1 MIKARD
7 IMSSHP
13 LTVSPDT
20 EIQEAA
26 RLMLERNINGIPVVD
41 KKNRLKGIICQSDL
55 VAMQRKFPLPSMF
68 TVLDSIL
75 PLSSTSKMEKEIR
88 KIAATKVSDAMTA
101 DPRSV
106 TPETGLEELAEIM
119 VKYKYH
125 TLPVVEDGRLAG
137 VVGKSDVLKT
147 LMQQS

>member
-1 MIKARD
+1 MTKAKD
-7 IMSSHP
+7 IMSTHP

-20 EIQEAA
+20 EIQKAA
-26 RLMLERNINGIPVVD
+26 ELMLDRNINGIPVVD
-41 KKNRLKGIICQSDL
+41 DKNRLKGIICQSDL

-68 TVLDSIL
+68 TLLDSIF
-75 PLSSTSKMEKEIR
+75 PLSSTSKMEKEIQ

-106 TPETGLEELAEIM
+106 DPETGLEELAEIM

-125 TLPVVEDGRLAG
+125 TLPVVQEGRLIG
-137 VVGKSDVLKT
+137 VVGKADVLKT
-147 LMQQS
+147 LMRQS